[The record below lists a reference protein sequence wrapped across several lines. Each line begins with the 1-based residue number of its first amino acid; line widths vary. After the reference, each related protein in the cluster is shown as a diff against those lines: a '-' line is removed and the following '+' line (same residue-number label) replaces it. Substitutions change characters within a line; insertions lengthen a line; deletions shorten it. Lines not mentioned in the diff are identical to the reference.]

1 MPTICELKVMLKKAG
16 FKGFTGL
23 KKVELVRLLESGS
36 PSSSASKT
44 PRTPKTPKTP
54 KGDGGA
60 GVGITDK
67 KPRKPR
73 VAKPKPFVPAEV
85 KGDNP
90 VPAEDPIP
98 KIIFPNKPPVLKPS
112 RKSAMETFFG
122 GLSLVQRQ
130 LPNAARLPAP
140 NMMLNMAKMIEG
152 RVAQDAPF
160 ATPRK
165 DKPTSMRGVRQFV

>member
-1 MPTICELKVMLKKAG
+1 MPTICELKVMLKKMG
-16 FKGFTGL
+16 FKGYSTF
-23 KKVELVRLLESGS
+23 KKVQLEKLLETGT
-36 PSSSASKT
+36 PSSSASSSKT
-44 PRTPKTPKTP
+44 PRAKKSP
-54 KGDGGA
+54 KGDDGA
-60 GVGITDK
+60 GVFEK

-85 KGDNP
+85 KGDTP
-90 VPAEDPIP
+90 VVAENPIP
-98 KIIFPNKPPVLKPS
+98 KTIYPNGPPVLKPS
-112 RKSAMETFFG
+112 RKSAMESFFG

-130 LPNAARLPAP
+130 LPNAARLPPP